1 MDAPPKKFFVIAGE
15 NSGDN
20 YASLLIRGIKKV
32 EPNCEFRGLGGPQ
45 MEDCGVTLLEDIVQ
59 HLAIIGITQVV
70 KNFRKILKLFEKV
83 EKDLLQYRPD
93 AIILVD
99 YPGFNLRVA
108 KMAKSMT
115 EKLGYEIKVFYYVMP
130 QVWAWHKK
138 RIHTIRE
145 NVDLMI
151 VHLEFEKEFCDKHD
165 VPVFYSGHALLDVI
179 KLTRSREEI
188 CQKFGFDPNRPLL
201 GLMPGS
207 RKPEI
212 IRILPSM
219 LEACELLHQHD
230 PNLQFVLPR
239 ATSVDLEWIEKY
251 MSRYKVPINIVDQ
264 ERYNVRSI
272 MDFALVKSGT
282 STLETAILETPM
294 LIIYKTSWLTWMIGK
309 SLLKI
314 HYIGLVNIIAD
325 KMVVPEILQD
335 EATGLKI
342 SEECK
347 AILYDDEKRKNIQF
361 ELRRVKSKLGEP
373 GASDNAGA
381 KILEFLNQNGDQN
394 SNGE

>member
-20 YASLLIRGIKKV
+20 YASLLIRGIRKV
-32 EPNCEFRGLGGPQ
+32 EPDAEFRGLGGPQ
-45 MEDCGVTLLEDIVQ
+45 MEECGVTLLEDIVQ
-59 HLAIIGITQVV
+59 HLAIIGFTQVV
-70 KNFRKILKLFEKV
+70 KNLRKIMKLFDKV
-83 EKDLLQYRPD
+83 KTDLKENRPD
-93 AIILVD
+93 AVILVD

-108 KMAKSMT
+108 KIAKSM
-115 EKLGYEIKVFYYVMP
+115 GIKVFYYVMP

-151 VHLEFEKEFCDKHD
+151 VHLKFEEEFCHQHN
-165 VPVFYSGHALLDVI
+165 VNVYYSGHALLDVI
-179 KLTRSREEI
+179 KLTRSREEV
-188 CQKFGFDPNRPLL
+188 CQKFGFDSERPLI

-230 PNLQFVLPR
+230 PKLQFVLPR
-239 ATSVDLEWIEKY
+239 ATSVNLEWIEKY
-251 MSRYKVPINIVDQ
+251 MSRFKVPVSIVDQ
-264 ERYNVRSI
+264 ERYNVRAT

-342 SEECK
+342 FEECK
-347 AILYDDEKRKNIQF
+347 KILYDQDKRKNIQF
-361 ELRRVKSKLGEP
+361 ELRRVKAKLGEP

-381 KILEFLNQNGDQN
+381 KILEILNQKEDQ
-394 SNGE
+394 